1 IMGTFFGLFNIQ
13 IPKMTKTAKPIILIH
28 VNIPSLIPVDQ
39 TINSRASP
47 GTLYKYQIPVIK
59 MPGSAIAFQK
69 PNTLKTLS
77 CICLSFTNNLIGNA
91 TSAIAKTIAMN
102 VRKAS
107 DGKYVGLKNAFQN
120 DNVYVHFPGVNFAE
134 RIPVIIAAVNHEIIS
149 IPIPMHLFINLL
161 YMCHLFTVY

>member
-1 IMGTFFGLFNIQ
+1 
-13 IPKMTKTAKPIILIH
+13 MTQTAKPIILIH

-59 MPGSAIAFQK
+59 MPGRAIAFQK

-77 CICLSFTNNLIGNA
+77 RICLSFTNNLTDNA

-102 VRKAS
+102 DRKAS
-107 DGKYVGLKNAFQN
+107 DVKYVGLKNAFQS
-120 DNVYVHFPGVNFAE
+120 DNVSVHFPGVNFAE
-134 RIPVIIAAVNHEIIS
+134 RIPVIIAAVNHEKIAK
-149 IPIPMHLFINLL
+149 PIPMRL
-161 YMCHLFTVY
+161 